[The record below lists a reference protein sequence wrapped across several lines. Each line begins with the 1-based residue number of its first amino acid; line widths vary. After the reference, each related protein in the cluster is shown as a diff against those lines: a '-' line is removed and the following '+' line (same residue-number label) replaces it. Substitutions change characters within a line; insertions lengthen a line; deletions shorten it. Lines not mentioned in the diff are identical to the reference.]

1 MTMKMTIPMV
11 ASCVE
16 TREAL
21 SDLADGELDPRR
33 RGRVKRHLVICRHC
47 RAVWKALQTTIRG
60 LQNLGALEPELSP
73 NPALAEAVGRTI
85 RAEHQGPG
93 G

>member
-11 ASCVE
+11 ASCLE

-33 RGRVKRHLVICRHC
+33 RRRVTRHLAICRHC
-47 RAVWKALQTTIRG
+47 RAIWKALQTTIRG
-60 LQNLGALEPELSP
+60 LQNLGTLEPEP

>member
-11 ASCVE
+11 ASCQE
-16 TREAL
+16 TRAAL
-21 SDLADGELDPRR
+21 SDLADGELGPRR
-33 RGRVKRHLVICRHC
+33 RVRVKLHLAMCRHC

-60 LQNLGALEPELSP
+60 LQSLGTLEPEP
-73 NPALAEAVGRTI
+73 NPALVEAVSRTI
-85 RAEHQGPG
+85 RAEQRGRG

>member
-1 MTMKMTIPMV
+1 MKMTIPMV
-11 ASCVE
+11 ASCLE

-33 RGRVKRHLVICRHC
+33 RGRVKRHLAMCRHC

-60 LQNLGALEPELSP
+60 LHSLGALEPEPS
-73 NPALAEAVGRTI
+73 PALVEAVSRTI
-85 RAEHQGPG
+85 RAEQQGRG

>member
-11 ASCVE
+11 ASCLE

-33 RGRVKRHLVICRHC
+33 RGRVKRHLAICRHC
-47 RAVWKALQTTIRG
+47 RAIWKALQTTIRG
-60 LQNLGALEPELSP
+60 LQNLGTLEPEP
-73 NPALAEAVGRTI
+73 NPALAEAVGRAI
-85 RAEHQGPG
+85 RAENKGRG

>member
-1 MTMKMTIPMV
+1 MR
-11 ASCVE
+11 CLE

-21 SDLADGELDPRR
+21 SDLTDGELDQRR
-33 RGRVKRHLVICRHC
+33 RARVKRHLAICRHC

-60 LQNLGALEPELSP
+60 LQNLGTLEPEP
-73 NPALAEAVGRTI
+73 NPALAEAVGRAI
-85 RAEHQGPG
+85 RAENQGRG

>member
-11 ASCVE
+11 ASCLE

-21 SDLADGELDPRR
+21 SDLADNELDARR
-33 RGRVKRHLVICRHC
+33 RGRVKRHLAMCRHC
-47 RAVWKALQTTIRG
+47 RAIWKALQTTIRG
-60 LQNLGALEPELSP
+60 LQSLGTLEPEP
-73 NPALAEAVGRTI
+73 NPALVEAVSRTI
-85 RAEHQGPG
+85 RAEQQGRG

>member
-11 ASCVE
+11 ASCLE

-33 RGRVKRHLVICRHC
+33 RGRVKRHLVICAHC
-47 RAVWKALQTTIRG
+47 RAIWKALQTTIRG
-60 LQNLGALEPELSP
+60 LQKLGTLEPEP
-73 NPALAEAVGRTI
+73 NPALAEAVGRAI
-85 RAEHQGPG
+85 RAENTGRG